1 MLKSITVKEA
11 GKKGGAARAKALTP
25 EQRTEIARKAG
36 KQRWRK
42 RHEEERSGKILGK
55 RGSEQR

>member
-11 GKKGGAARAKALTP
+11 GKKGGYARAQALTP

-42 RHEEERSGKILGK
+42 KHEEGNK
-55 RGSEQR
+55 GSKSTRNDGE

>member
-11 GKKGGAARAKALTP
+11 GRLGGMKRAQKLSP
-25 EQRTEIARKAG
+25 ERRTEIARKAG

-42 RHEEERSGKILGK
+42 KHEENARAKILGE
-55 RGSEQR
+55 GE